1 METCPDREEEGKG
14 PEHPGPPP
22 AHVLLRGRGSRTEEG
37 PRTRDEATT
46 TLLLCFSAN
55 ALFSS
60 LVIPRVCAV
69 PAPGATGTSP
79 LPPQESALHP
89 RRCRAAIRSPQSPPT
104 LLGRLHGFLVPVSK
118 GLREGRDPTA
128 AGTVGSP
135 EPPKR
140 PPPDAGGAGAPGLPG
155 RPSSCPP
162 RPQQPHLGLS
172 AGRARAHG
180 PLCMRADDTGSFWGV
195 IIPSS
200 VRQRA
205 PSPHRASGA
214 PRLCGARDATPGW
227 DWPPGA
233 HTALQ
238 DTESRLSLG
247 QSPGRG
253 RQRCRAPDAH
263 GRESAGPGTPRAVT
277 AGWPR
282 QRHSP
287 V

>member
-1 METCPDREEEGKG
+1 MRNVSGQRGGGKG
-14 PEHPGPPP
+14 PRASGTPTCSCAPAGEGVPDRGRAQDTGRGHNDTFIVFLSKHTFFFSCDSKGLCCPCSRSHENQPPP
-22 AHVLLRGRGSRTEEG
+22 SPGKCS
-37 PRTRDEATT
+37 PSATMSGCPP
-46 TLLLCFSAN
+46 LPSV
-55 ALFSS
+55 SS
-60 LVIPRVCAV
+60 N
-69 PAPGATGTSP
+69 
-79 LPPQESALHP
+79 PPQEAP
-89 RRCRAAIRSPQSPPT
+89 RFSGPC
-104 LLGRLHGFLVPVSK
+104 SK

-128 AGTVGSP
+128 AGTVGFLG
-135 EPPKR
+135 PPKR
-140 PPPDAGGAGAPGLPG
+140 PPRDAGGAGAPGPPG

-162 RPQQPHLGLS
+162 GPQQPRLGLS
-172 AGRARAHG
+172 TGRARAHG
-180 PLCMRADDTGSFWGV
+180 PLCVRADDAGSFWGV

-253 RQRCRAPDAH
+253 RQRCRAPQAH